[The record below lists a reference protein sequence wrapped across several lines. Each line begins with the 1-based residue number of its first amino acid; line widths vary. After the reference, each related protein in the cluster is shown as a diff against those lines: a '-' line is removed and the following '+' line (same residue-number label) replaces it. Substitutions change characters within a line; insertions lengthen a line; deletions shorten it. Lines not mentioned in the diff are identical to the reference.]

1 MSDQPTMTPEQAA
14 KLIVADQ
21 QARVNAVR
29 AGIDELLNKH
39 RCQLKAE
46 PQISDD
52 GRLVAVILV
61 LPL

>member
-1 MSDQPTMTPEQAA
+1 MNDNMTPEQAA

-21 QARVNAVR
+21 QARINAVR
-29 AGIDELLNKH
+29 AGMDALLKQH